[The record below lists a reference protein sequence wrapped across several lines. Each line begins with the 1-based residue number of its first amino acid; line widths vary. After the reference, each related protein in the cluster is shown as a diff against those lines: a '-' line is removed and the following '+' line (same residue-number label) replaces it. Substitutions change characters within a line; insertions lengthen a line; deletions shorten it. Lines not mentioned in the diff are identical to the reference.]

1 MEDPTKNVTDTSSH
15 HPDEQAAGTDD
26 SPKFGRL
33 LIVLVFA
40 VMLIGVLTVT
50 SEMYFSK

>member
-1 MEDPTKNVTDTSSH
+1 MEDPTKNVSDNPMH
-15 HPDEQAAGTDD
+15 HPEEQAAGTDD

-40 VMLIGVLTVT
+40 VMLIGVITLT